1 MTEFFCVLTVCLLR
15 CRRSAISPTY
25 RPDTNSRTTS
35 LSRRVSV
42 RVPVPL
48 VHFEASRM
56 VRVVR
61 EKHVCPEHCRMHC
74 RNDMGE
80 IVRFAQHPR
89 TPVAAMAEST
99 AGLSIM
105 VSTSTRTPG

>member
-80 IVRFAQHPR
+80 IVRFAQHAQYAR
-89 TPVAAMAEST
+89 GGDRRKRCGV
-99 AGLSIM
+99 SIM